1 MADTNIDIKFTYG
14 ELTDD
19 FGKPTISPV
28 NIFRKPN
35 EKDYKKGYFKR
46 FFIAR
51 YDSHEAIETDFKFFS
66 SKFSDLPKGL
76 YKKASMNWYITRT
89 NLPHVN
95 KMTAITVKS
104 VNEYYCNLA
113 SKKLPQIKNTI
124 KDFAK
129 FVR

>member
-1 MADTNIDIKFTYG
+1 MKGDIDNNITYAK
-14 ELTDD
+14 LTED
-19 FGKPTISPV
+19 FGEDTISPV

-35 EKDYKKGYFKR
+35 EKDYKNGYFKR

-51 YDSHEAIETDFKFFS
+51 YDSHEAIETDFEFFS
-66 SKFSDLPKGL
+66 NKFSDLPKGL

-89 NLPHVN
+89 NLPIVN
-95 KMTAITVKS
+95 KKTAVTVNS

-113 SKKLPQIKNTI
+113 SKKLPQLKNTI